1 MDRMGDEKSVFEAVN
16 KALTP
21 EKGVNI
27 CQQAVGKAW
36 ESSCRA
42 ILGRSVGAM
51 DRYAEY
57 LERFVEPFRLEKSA
71 VSGKTVAVTGNYE
84 KNAKFIS
91 GDEIGQYAEKIS
103 KKKLNINEIKDIDSI
118 IDALSGQIY
127 YSGNDVLGNSSNA
140 YLSNRVVDS
149 SFVYKAHDVFFSKY
163 VAYTYLSKYSEYAFG
178 SESVGFGTH
187 FAIKC
192 FETYE
197 DSRLF
202 ECVRTYLSSDCIYT
216 ANLENCQNC
225 LFSFNLRSK
234 RRCIGNLEL
243 NEAEFSKIKAKLQ
256 EDICQNLES
265 KRKAISII
273 EIIGGN

>member
-1 MDRMGDEKSVFEAVN
+1 MISITATEESVLESIN
-16 KALTP
+16 KAWAST
-21 EKGVNI
+21 
-27 CQQAVGKAW
+27 
-36 ESSCRA
+36 CRT
-42 ILGRSVGAM
+42 ILGRSVGEIGF
-51 DRYAEY
+51 YTEY
-57 LERFVEPFRLEKSA
+57 LEKFVEPFGITKSA
-71 VSGKTVAVTGNYE
+71 LSGKVVAVTGNYG
-84 KNAKFIS
+84 KNTKFIS
-91 GDEIGQYAEKIS
+91 GDEIGEYAKLIENS
-103 KKKLNINEIKDIDSI
+103 KTKLNINEIKDIDSI
-118 IDALSGQIY
+118 IGALKEQIY
-127 YSGNDVLGNSSNA
+127 YSGNDVLGNSSNV
-140 YLSNRVVDS
+140 YMSNRVVDS

-163 VAYTYLSKYSEYAFG
+163 IAYTYLSKYSEYAFG

-243 NEAEFSKIKAKLQ
+243 NESDFSRIKTKLQ
-256 EDICQNLES
+256 EDIAQTLES
-265 KRKAISII
+265 KRSVISIM
-273 EIIGGN
+273 EIIGSGD

>member
-1 MDRMGDEKSVFEAVN
+1 MNKLGDHDSVLESIN
-16 KALTP
+16 K
-21 EKGVNI
+21 G
-27 CQQAVGKAW
+27 W
-36 ESSCRA
+36 ESTCRA
-42 ILGRSVGAM
+42 ILGKSVGEI
-51 DRYAEY
+51 DQYTEY
-57 LERFVEPFRLEKSA
+57 LERFVEPYGLAKSA
-71 VSGKTVAVTGNYE
+71 ISGKVVAVTGNYG

-91 GDEIGQYAEKIS
+91 GDEIGEYAKIS
-103 KKKLNINEIKDIDSI
+103 EKKKLNINEIKDIDSI
-118 IDALSGQIY
+118 IEALGEQIY
-127 YSGNDVLGNSSNA
+127 YSGNDVLGNSSQVH
-140 YLSNRVVDS
+140 LSNRVVDS

-163 VAYTYLSKYSEYAFG
+163 IAYTYLSKYSEYAFG

-243 NEAEFSKIKAKLQ
+243 NEVEFSKIKAKLQ

-265 KRKAISII
+265 KHSVISIM
-273 EIIGGN
+273 EIVGGK